1 MNSSTWERRE
11 FYSQQNDDDSSKR
24 NDVERELKRIR
35 CFNCASWRH
44 QYIHLLHLRYS
55 NPHNIVLDI
64 VENTLLQSNET
75 DAAQTITD
83 SKTFESHPPETLPPQ
98 IETNE
103 LNADVPKSFPS
114 SAEDNTKPRDVDNA
128 LNFASN
134 VLADNDTMSFDLVQ
148 RILQMTSR
156 TVDDLDSFI
165 EQNSSVG

>member
-1 MNSSTWERRE
+1 MSNVNSNAFDVSTVRR
-11 FYSQQNDDDSSKR
+11 
-24 NDVERELKRIR
+24 DVINTCIYFTYFTPILTIL
-35 CFNCASWRH
+35 F
-44 QYIHLLHLRYS
+44 
-55 NPHNIVLDI
+55 LDI

-83 SKTFESHPPETLPPQ
+83 SKTFESHTPETLPPQ

-103 LNADVPKSFPS
+103 FKADVPTKFLS
-114 SAEDNTKPRDVDNA
+114 SAEENTKPRDVDNTV
-128 LNFASN
+128 NSASN

>member
-1 MNSSTWERRE
+1 MFQLCVVTSS
-11 FYSQQNDDDSSKR
+11 
-24 NDVERELKRIR
+24 IH
-35 CFNCASWRH
+35 ASL
-44 QYIHLLHLRYS
+44 HLLYS
-55 NPHNIVLDI
+55 NPHNFVLDI

-83 SKTFESHPPETLPPQ
+83 SKTFESHTPETLPPQ

-103 LNADVPKSFPS
+103 FNADVPKSFPS
-114 SAEDNTKPRDVDNA
+114 CAEDNTKPRDVDNTV
-128 LNFASN
+128 NSASN